1 MTAPELTLKQ
11 VKKSEKVTTRT
22 VRVSDFLSNEKR
34 IELRIA
40 QEARSAEKRRGFDE
54 IDAYSAEILGRFGYH
69 AWLAWQ
75 TGQIKGEKMAKMVL
89 AERARAKR
97 ELLGVE
103 TMILAVGAGANNPTK
118 AGHAPKS
125 LRNAIKILKDE
136 QKQAKGVVNG

>member
-1 MTAPELTLKQ
+1 MTAPELTLNE

-22 VRVSDFLSNEKR
+22 VRVSDFLSNEKK
-34 IELRIA
+34 IELRMV
-40 QEARSAEKRRGFDE
+40 QEAREAQRKRGFDE
-54 IDAYSAEILGRFGYH
+54 IDAYSAEILGRFGYD
-69 AWLAWQ
+69 AWQAWQ
-75 TGQIKGEKMAKMVL
+75 TGQIKGEKMVRMIL

-118 AGHAPKS
+118 AGHPPKS

>member
-1 MTAPELTLKQ
+1 MTAPELTLNE

-22 VRVSDFLSNEKR
+22 VRVSDFLSNEKK
-34 IELRIA
+34 IELRMA
-40 QEARSAEKRRGFDE
+40 QEAREAQRKRGFDE
-54 IDAYSAEILGRFGYH
+54 IDAYSAEILGRFGYD
-69 AWLAWQ
+69 AWQAWQ
-75 TGQIKGEKMAKMVL
+75 TGQIKGEKMVRMVL

-118 AGHAPKS
+118 AGHPPKS

-136 QKQAKGVVNG
+136 QKQAKGVING

>member
-1 MTAPELTLKQ
+1 MTAPELTLNKVKQ
-11 VKKSEKVTTRT
+11 SEKVTTRT
-22 VRVSDFLSNEKR
+22 VQVSDFLSNEKR
-34 IELRIA
+34 NELRMAHEAKEA
-40 QEARSAEKRRGFDE
+40 QRKRGFDE
-54 IDAYSAEILGRFGYH
+54 IDAYSAEILGRFGY
-69 AWLAWQ
+69 LAWQ
-75 TGQIKGEKMAKMVL
+75 AWQSGQIKGEKMIRMVL

-125 LRNAIKILKDE
+125 LHNAIKILKDE

>member
-22 VRVSDFLSNEKR
+22 VRVSDFLSNEKK
-34 IELRIA
+34 IELRMA

-54 IDAYSAEILGRFGYH
+54 IDAYSAEILGRFGYN

-136 QKQAKGVVNG
+136 QKQAKGVING